1 MKFMMT
7 DKELHPLA
15 HGLVKA
21 YKSGAVSR
29 REFLAS
35 AAGLGV
41 SAAGAFALAGLP
53 TPAAA
58 SDAPKQGGSLR
69 VGMVVKPFRDP
80 RTFDGTEM
88 ANVARQCNEYLVRW
102 TNEFTFEPQLL
113 ESWDVSDDAKTVTLN
128 LRRGVT
134 WSNGDA
140 FTADDVIFNIARW
153 CESGVEGNSMAAR
166 MGALVDADTGKAI
179 EGGIEKVDDHTV
191 RLNLPSPDISLIA
204 GMADYPGMIMH
215 PSYDGGDDPATA
227 LAVTTGPCELV
238 EWEPGVGAKI
248 KRREGHSWWGGT
260 YWLDEVRWVDIG
272 SDAATMA
279 ANFDADEIDA
289 NYETPSEYI
298 DLLAGSGAETA
309 EVATG
314 STIVARMNVGQPPFD
329 NRDIRR
335 AVQMAVDNSV
345 VLELGMNGAGAV
357 AENHHVGPM
366 HVDYADI
373 GPAVSDPV
381 EAKAAW
387 DAAGGGDT
395 ELEIIS
401 VDTDWQTNTADVI
414 AAQLRDA
421 GIAVKRTVLPGS
433 TFWNNWDNYPFSL
446 TEWNGRPLGIQ
457 VLGLAY
463 RSGAAWNESGYNNP
477 DFDAALDEALSTA
490 DAVERSKVM
499 ARLETLLRDDGVLV
513 QPYWRSIYRSAKS
526 NVKGLGAHQAFEQHL
541 DMVWIDS

>member
-309 EVATG
+309 EAATG

-490 DAVERSKVM
+490 DALERSKVM